1 LRGRLRRP
9 TIRLVSQRET
19 SYAWNDGTAL
29 AYQVAS
35 TSSAGPDLL
44 FAPGSV
50 THLEVL
56 WQESRVERFLM
67 RVAGFSRLILMDPRG
82 LGLSDRLTD
91 VPTLDERV
99 GDLLAVLDAADS
111 ERAALF
117 GNADTGPP
125 CIATAVRHP
134 DRVSH
139 LILCGTWARSTWS
152 DDYPYGWTDEDWSE
166 FERFVRKDWGRLESF
181 RDDASS
187 PAHNEAFR
195 NWYATLLRQGA
206 SPRAVLL
213 LAEMSRAVDVRSL
226 LPDVAVP
233 TLVMHRVGDDVVEV
247 GNGRYLA
254 ERIPDARWIELAGED
269 FVLWAGDL
277 DTIADE
283 IEEFLTGRRI
293 GPEATRIVA
302 TVMFTDVVGST
313 ERVRE
318 LGDSAWVDLLRAHDS
333 KLRVELRRFG
343 GREIDTAGDGFF
355 ASFDSPT
362 TAIRCAQAVQAA
374 VREIG
379 VEVRIGLHTGECEV
393 AGDKLRGVA
402 VHIGSRVA
410 GKAHAGE
417 IVVSQTVKDVAM
429 GAGIIFE
436 DAGEH
441 ELKGIP
447 DRWHLYR
454 VLAR

>member
-1 LRGRLRRP
+1 
-9 TIRLVSQRET
+9 
-19 SYAWNDGTAL
+19 
-29 AYQVAS
+29 
-35 TSSAGPDLL
+35 
-44 FAPGSV
+44 
-50 THLEVL
+50 
-56 WQESRVERFLM
+56 VERFLT

-99 GDLLAVLDAADS
+99 GDVLAVLDAAES

-117 GNADTGPP
+117 GNADTGPA

-166 FERFVRKDWGRLESF
+166 FERFVREDWGRPESP
-181 RDDASS
+181 RDVALSGD
-187 PAHNEAFR
+187 HDDAFR
-195 NWYATLLRQGA
+195 NWYATLMRQGA

-213 LAEMSRAVDVRSL
+213 LGEMSRAVDVRSL
-226 LPDVAVP
+226 LPRVGVP
-233 TLVMHRVGDDVVEV
+233 TLVMHRTGDRVVEV
-247 GNGRYLA
+247 ENGRYLA
-254 ERIPDARWIELAGED
+254 ERIPGARWVELAGED
-269 FVLWAGDL
+269 FVLWAGDMGS
-277 DTIADE
+277 IADE
-283 IEEFLTGRRI
+283 MEEFLTGRRI
-293 GPEATRIVA
+293 GPEATRIVT

-313 ERVRE
+313 ARAGA
-318 LGDSAWVDLLRAHDS
+318 LGDSAWSDLVRAHDS
-333 KLRVELRRFG
+333 RLRAELRRFG

-362 TAIRCAQAVQAA
+362 AAIRCAQAVQAT
-374 VREIG
+374 VRELG
-379 VEVRIGLHTGECEV
+379 VQVRIGLHTGECEV
-393 AGDKLRGVA
+393 AGEKLRGIA

-410 GKAHAGE
+410 GKAQAGE
-417 IVVSQTVKDVAM
+417 VLVSQTVRDIAT
-429 GAGIIFE
+429 GAGFVFD

-454 VLAR
+454 VVSR